1 MPSWQWSRRW
11 TLTPSTKRVS
21 HRGSLLKGVAVYR
34 VLYQSI
40 LNAKLTGRKN
50 LGRKRCTSNRD
61 DRKLE
66 NTVKQSWFK
75 HLWELHKEWTEA
87 GVSASRVTTLR
98 RLQESATKPL
108 LTRDNVRS
116 VLPGLW
122 RKRTQWS
129 KVLFSDESKFCIS
142 FGNQGPRVWRKSGE
156 AQNPC
161 CLKSS
166 VKFPQSVMIWAAM
179 SSAGV
184 GPLCFLKSTV
194 NTAIY
199 QEIFRALHASF
210 CWQALWRC
218 WFHFPAGLGTCPHC
232 QRYQKLVQW
241 PWCYC
246 AWLASKL
253 TRPEPHRESMG
264 YCQEEDERHQTQQCR
279 WAEGHCQRNLGFHTT
294 SAVPQTDHLHA
305 MPNWG
310 SN

>member
-1 MPSWQWSRRW
+1 MQSWLEGRIW
-11 TLTPSTKRVS
+11 V
-21 HRGSLLKGVAVYR
+21 GKGAQQQGWPQAWEYS
-34 VLYQSI
+34 Q
-40 LNAKLTGRKN
+40 AKLIQTLVRASQGVNRSWNQCIKSHHAQ
-50 LGRKRCTSNRD
+50 TSSG
-61 DRKLE
+61 KGLP
-66 NTVKQSWFK
+66 SHFW
-75 HLWELHKEWTEA
+75 
-87 GVSASRVTTLR
+87 
-98 RLQESATKPL
+98 
-108 LTRDNVRS
+108 TRDNVRS

-129 KVLFSDESKFCIS
+129 KVLFSDEVNFAFHLEIKVPES
-142 FGNQGPRVWRKSGE
+142 GGSGE

-179 SSAGV
+179 SLLV
-184 GPLCFLKSTV
+184 LVQCFLKSTV
-194 NTAIY
+194 NAAIY
-199 QEIFRALHASF
+199 QEILEHFHAFF

-232 QRYQKLVQW
+232 QRYRKLVQW

-246 AWLASKL
+246 DWLASKL
-253 TRPEPHRESMG
+253 AWPEPHRESMG
-264 YCQEEDERHQTQQCR
+264 YCQEEDDRHQTQQCR

-305 MPNWG
+305 TPKWG